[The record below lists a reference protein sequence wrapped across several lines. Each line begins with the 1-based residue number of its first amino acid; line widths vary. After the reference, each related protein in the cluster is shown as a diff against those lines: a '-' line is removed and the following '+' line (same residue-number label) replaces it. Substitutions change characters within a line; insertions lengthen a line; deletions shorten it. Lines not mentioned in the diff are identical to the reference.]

1 MESDNSTLEE
11 VFHFPFNQN
20 TWALLPEIIHTPHR
34 ENQPLGTFKY
44 RDKETETKKISL
56 LVCGYL
62 SGMIQINSFNIEMHL
77 HKTQYITTWF

>member
-44 RDKETETKKISL
+44 RDKEDLSVGLWISL
-56 LVCGYL
+56 WDDP
-62 SGMIQINSFNIEMHL
+62 N
-77 HKTQYITTWF
+77 